1 MIWFK
6 KMAKNLKRHFTKG
19 KRMANKYMKR
29 WPTSSVN
36 NDFQNKEIKKYY
48 YLQKGWAKEK
58 I

>member
-1 MIWFK
+1 
-6 KMAKNLKRHFTKG
+6 MAKNLKRHFTKG